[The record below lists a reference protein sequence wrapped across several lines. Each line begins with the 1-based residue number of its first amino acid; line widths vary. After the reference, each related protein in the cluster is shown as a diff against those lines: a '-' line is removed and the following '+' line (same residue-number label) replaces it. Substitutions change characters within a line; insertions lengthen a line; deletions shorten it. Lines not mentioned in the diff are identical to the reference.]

1 MAHDATYLGR
11 WRLQGARVMLTKKL
25 KIGIVC
31 PYGWDTPGGV
41 QNHIRD
47 LAEFLIAAGHDV
59 SVLAPAID
67 EEKLPSYVVSAGK
80 PISIPYN
87 GAVAR
92 VLFGPIAYARVR
104 QWISNGNFDLLH
116 LHEPAIP
123 SISLLACWAA
133 EGPMVGTFHAAAKR
147 QKVIFAIGPI
157 LEPAIEKL
165 SARIAVSEAARLT
178 LTDHL
183 ETDAVVIPNG
193 IYATRY
199 AEGVALEKWQGNT
212 IGFIGRFEE
221 PRKGL
226 QVLVDALPI
235 ISRFAPDVRVLVAG
249 PGDPKDVEKHIDP
262 QLRKRFEFLGRIS
275 EEEKADFMS
284 SVSLYVAPNTGG
296 ESFGIILAEALA
308 GGACVVA
315 SDIPAFDSLLG
326 GGEYG
331 ALFESENSTDLAKV
345 VIDLLRDDSKRNELA
360 AAGKA
365 RSELFDWDVVAD
377 QIFSIYEMA
386 MVGSDGVT
394 LSSDNRSWNRFLS
407 RDEEKK

>member
-1 MAHDATYLGR
+1 
-11 WRLQGARVMLTKKL
+11 MLTKKL
-25 KIGIVC
+25 RIGIVC

-47 LAEFLIAAGHDV
+47 LAEFLIAAGHSV

-67 EEKLPSYVVSAGK
+67 ESTLPDYVVSAGK

-92 VLFGPIAYARVR
+92 VLFGPIAFSRVKH
-104 QWISNGNFDLLH
+104 WISQGGFDLLH

-133 EGPMVGTFHAAAKR
+133 EGPMVGTFHAAAKH
-147 QKVIFAIGPI
+147 QKVIYAIGPI

-178 LTDHL
+178 LTNHL

-199 AEGVALEKWQGNT
+199 ANGTQQEKWSGNT

-226 QVLVDALPI
+226 QVLIDALPI
-235 ISRFAPDVRVLVAG
+235 IARFAPDVKVFVAG
-249 PGDPKDVEKHIDP
+249 PGDPEDVIKEIDP

-275 EEEKADFMS
+275 EQDKADFMA
-284 SVSLYVAPNTGG
+284 SVAIYVAPNTGG

-308 GGACVVA
+308 GGACAVA

-331 ALFESENSTDLAKV
+331 ALFESENSTELAKV
-345 VIDLLRDDSKRNELA
+345 IIDLLRDDAKRGQLA
-360 AAGKA
+360 QAGKA
-365 RSELFDWDVVAD
+365 HAQMFDWEVVAK

-386 MVGSDGVT
+386 LVGGEGVT
-394 LSSDNRSWNRFLS
+394 LVSDSRTWNRFLN
-407 RDEEKK
+407 RDEGKR

>member
-1 MAHDATYLGR
+1 
-11 WRLQGARVMLTKKL
+11 MLSRSL

-31 PYGWDTPGGV
+31 PYSWDTPGGV

-47 LAEFLIAAGHDV
+47 LAEFLIASGHDV

-67 EEKLPSYVVSAGK
+67 ESNLPEYVVNAGK

-92 VLFGPIAYARVR
+92 VLFGPVAFARVR
-104 QWISNGNFDLLH
+104 QWISQGDFDLLH

-133 EGPMVGTFHAAAKR
+133 DGPMVGTFHAAAKR
-147 QKVIFAIGPI
+147 QKIIFAIGPI

-183 ETDAVVIPNG
+183 DTDAVIIPNG
-193 IYATRY
+193 IYANRY
-199 AEGVALEKWQGNT
+199 TDGKAIEKWSGNT

-226 QVLVDALPI
+226 SVLVDALPV
-235 ISRFAPDVRVLVAG
+235 ISRFAPDVKIFVAG
-249 PGDPKDVEKHIDP
+249 PGDPAEVIEGIDP
-262 QLRKRFEFLGRIS
+262 QLRQRFEFLGKITES
-275 EEEKADFMS
+275 EKADFMS
-284 SVSLYVAPNTGG
+284 SVAVYVAPNTGG

-315 SDIPAFDSLLG
+315 SDIPAFDDLLG
-326 GGEYG
+326 HGEFG
-331 ALFESENSTDLAKV
+331 ALFESESSTELAKV
-345 VIDLLRDDSKRNELA
+345 VIDLLRDETKRKELSA
-360 AAGKA
+360 RGKERA
-365 RSELFDWDVVAD
+365 KMFDWTVVAQ
-377 QIFSIYEMA
+377 QIYSVYEMSI
-386 MVGSDGVT
+386 VGSQKVR
-394 LSSDNRSWNRFLS
+394 LASDTRPWNRFLS
-407 RDEEKK
+407 KEEKQ

>member
-1 MAHDATYLGR
+1 
-11 WRLQGARVMLTKKL
+11 MLNRSL

-31 PYGWDTPGGV
+31 PYSWDTPGGV

-47 LAEFLIAAGHDV
+47 LAEFLIAAGHEV

-67 EEKLPSYVVSAGK
+67 ENKLPDFVVNAGK

-92 VLFGPIAYARVR
+92 VLFGPVAFARVR
-104 QWISNGNFDLLH
+104 QWISQGDFDLLH

-133 EGPMVGTFHAAAKR
+133 DGPMVGTFHAAAKR
-147 QKVIFAIGPI
+147 QKIIFAIGPI

-183 ETDAVVIPNG
+183 DTDAVIIPNG
-193 IYATRY
+193 IYANRY
-199 AEGVALEKWQGNT
+199 TEGKRIEKWSGNT

-226 QVLVDALPI
+226 SVLVDALPV
-235 ISRFAPDVRVLVAG
+235 ISRFAPDVKVLVAG
-249 PGDPKDVEKHIDP
+249 PGDPADVIENIDP
-262 QLRKRFEFLGRIS
+262 QMRQRFEFLGKIS
-275 EEEKADFMS
+275 EDEKADFMS
-284 SVSLYVAPNTGG
+284 SVAVYVAPNTGG

-315 SDIPAFDSLLG
+315 SDIPAFDDLLG
-326 GGEYG
+326 QGEFG
-331 ALFESENSTDLAKV
+331 ALFESESSTELAKV
-345 VIDLLRDDSKRNELA
+345 VIDLLRDESKRKELSSR
-360 AAGKA
+360 GKERA
-365 RSELFDWDVVAD
+365 KLFDWTVVAQ
-377 QIFSIYEMA
+377 QIYSVYEMSI
-386 MVGSDGVT
+386 VGSQKVR
-394 LSSDNRSWNRFLS
+394 LASDTRPWNRFLS
-407 RDEEKK
+407 KEEKQ

>member
-1 MAHDATYLGR
+1 
-11 WRLQGARVMLTKKL
+11 MLKEKL
-25 KIGIVC
+25 AIGIVC

-41 QNHIRD
+41 QNHVRD
-47 LAEFLIAAGHDV
+47 LAEFLINAGHRV

-67 EEKLPSYVVSAGK
+67 ESQLPPYVVNAGK

-92 VLFGPIAYARVR
+92 VLFGPIAFARVR
-104 QWISNGNFDLLH
+104 HWIQSGKFDILH

-133 EGPMVGTFHAAAKR
+133 EGPMVGTFHAAAKH
-147 QKVIFAIGPI
+147 QKVIYAIGPI

-178 LTDHL
+178 LTNHL
-183 ETDAVVIPNG
+183 DTDAVVIANG
-193 IYATRY
+193 IYAKRY
-199 AEGVALEKWQGNT
+199 ANGVRRDKWSGNT

-226 QVLVDALPI
+226 QVLFDALPI
-235 ISRFAPDVRVLVAG
+235 VTRFASDVKLFVAG
-249 PGDPKDVEKHIDP
+249 PGDSSEIEKSINP
-262 QLRKRFEFLGRIS
+262 ELRHRIEFLGTIS
-275 EEEKADFMS
+275 EVEKADFMS
-284 SVSLYVAPNTGG
+284 SIALYVAPNTGG

-326 GGEYG
+326 GGKYG
-331 ALFESENSTDLAKV
+331 ALFASEDSTDLAKTI
-345 VIDLLRDDSKRNELA
+345 IDLLRDDVKREELA
-360 AAGKA
+360 ARGKA
-365 RSELFDWDVVAD
+365 HAQIFDWDVVA
-377 QIFSIYEMA
+377 QKILSIYEMA
-386 MVGSDGVT
+386 MVGGEKVT
-394 LSSDNRSWNRFLS
+394 LASDSRSWNRFLS
-407 RDEEKK
+407 RDGR

>member
-1 MAHDATYLGR
+1 
-11 WRLQGARVMLTKKL
+11 MLNRSL

-31 PYGWDTPGGV
+31 PYSWDTPGGV

-47 LAEFLIAAGHDV
+47 LAEFLNAAGHQV

-67 EEKLPSYVVSAGK
+67 EDNLPDYVVNAGK
-80 PISIPYN
+80 PIAIPYN

-92 VLFGPIAYARVR
+92 VLFGPVAFSRVR
-104 QWISNGNFDLLH
+104 QWISQGDFDLLH

-133 EGPMVGTFHAAAKR
+133 DGPMVGTFHAAAKR
-147 QKVIFAIGPI
+147 QKIIFAIGPI

-183 ETDAVVIPNG
+183 DTDAIVIPNG
-193 IYATRY
+193 IYASRY
-199 AEGVALEKWQGNT
+199 HQGTPEKKWQGNT

-226 QVLVDALPI
+226 SVLLEALPVI
-235 ISRFAPDVRVLVAG
+235 ARFAPDVRILVAG
-249 PGDPKDVEKHIDP
+249 PGDPTEVEKSIDP
-262 QLRKRFEFLGRIS
+262 QLRHRFEFLGKIS
-275 EEEKADFMS
+275 EEDKANFMS

-315 SDIPAFDSLLG
+315 SDIPAFDDLLG
-326 GGEYG
+326 HGQFG
-331 ALFESENSTDLAKV
+331 ALFKSEDPTDLAKV
-345 VIDLLRDDSKRNELA
+345 VIDLLRDESKRSQLA
-360 AAGKA
+360 TAG
-365 RSELFDWDVVAD
+365 RSRGQSFDWDLIAKRIYSV
-377 QIFSIYEMA
+377 YEMSI
-386 MVGSDGVT
+386 VGSEKVK
-394 LSSDNRSWNRFLS
+394 LASDTRSWNRFLS
-407 RDEEKK
+407 KDDK

>member
-1 MAHDATYLGR
+1 ML
-11 WRLQGARVMLTKKL
+11 ARSL

-31 PYGWDTPGGV
+31 PYSWDTPGGV

-47 LAEFLIAAGHDV
+47 LAEFLITAGHQV

-67 EEKLPSYVVSAGK
+67 EENLPDYVVNAGK

-92 VLFGPIAYARVR
+92 VLFGPVAFARVR
-104 QWISNGNFDLLH
+104 QWISNGEFDLLH

-133 EGPMVGTFHAAAKR
+133 DGPMVGTFHAAAKR
-147 QKVIFAIGPI
+147 QKIIFAIGPI

-183 ETDAVVIPNG
+183 DTDAVVIPNG
-193 IYATRY
+193 IYASRY
-199 AEGVALEKWQGNT
+199 KDGKPQTKWQGNT

-226 QVLVDALPI
+226 SVLLDALPVI
-235 ISRFAPDVRVLVAG
+235 ARFAPDVKVFVAG
-249 PGDPKDVEKHIDP
+249 PGDSAEVEKSIDP
-262 QLRKRFEFLGRIS
+262 QLRHRFTFLGKIS
-275 EEEKADFMS
+275 EEDKADFMS
-284 SVSLYVAPNTGG
+284 SVSIYVAPNTGG

-308 GGACVVA
+308 AGACVVA
-315 SDIPAFDSLLG
+315 SDIPAFDDLLG
-326 GGEYG
+326 HGEFG
-331 ALFESENSTDLAKV
+331 ALFKSEDPTDFAKMI
-345 VIDLLRDDSKRNELA
+345 IDLLRDEKKRTELA
-360 AAGKA
+360 SAG
-365 RSELFDWDVVAD
+365 RLRGQSFDWNVVAQ
-377 QIFSIYEMA
+377 QIFSVYEMSF
-386 MVGSDGVT
+386 VGGEKVKLASDT
-394 LSSDNRSWNRFLS
+394 RSWNRFLS
-407 RDEEKK
+407 KDDK

>member
-1 MAHDATYLGR
+1 
-11 WRLQGARVMLTKKL
+11 MLNRSL

-31 PYGWDTPGGV
+31 PYSWDTPGGV

-47 LAEFLIAAGHDV
+47 LAEFLIASGHEV

-67 EEKLPSYVVSAGK
+67 ETKLPDYVVNAGK

-92 VLFGPIAYARVR
+92 VLFGPVAFARVR
-104 QWISNGNFDLLH
+104 QWISQGDFDLLH

-133 EGPMVGTFHAAAKR
+133 DGPMVGTFHAAAKR
-147 QKVIFAIGPI
+147 QKIIFAIGPI

-183 ETDAVVIPNG
+183 DTDAVIIPNG
-193 IYATRY
+193 IYANRY
-199 AEGVALEKWQGNT
+199 ANGKSLEKWSGNT

-226 QVLVDALPI
+226 SVLVDALPI
-235 ISRFAPDVRVLVAG
+235 MSRFAPDVKVFVAG
-249 PGDPKDVEKHIDP
+249 PGNPAEVIESIDP
-262 QLRKRFEFLGRIS
+262 QLRQRFEFLGKITES
-275 EEEKADFMS
+275 EKADFMS
-284 SVSLYVAPNTGG
+284 SVAVYVAPNTGG

-308 GGACVVA
+308 GGACVIA
-315 SDIPAFDSLLG
+315 SDIPAFDDLLG
-326 GGEYG
+326 QGEFG
-331 ALFESENSTDLAKV
+331 ALFESESSTELAKV
-345 VIDLLRDDSKRNELA
+345 VIDLLRDQEKRKELSNR
-360 AAGKA
+360 GKERA
-365 RSELFDWDVVAD
+365 KMFDWTVVAE
-377 QIFSIYEMA
+377 QIFSVYEMSI
-386 MVGSDGVT
+386 VGSQKVR
-394 LSSDNRSWNRFLS
+394 LASDTRPWNRFLS
-407 RDEEKK
+407 KEDK

>member
-1 MAHDATYLGR
+1 MISE
-11 WRLQGARVMLTKKL
+11 KL
-25 KIGIVC
+25 RIGIVC

-41 QNHIRD
+41 QNHVRD
-47 LAEFLIAAGHDV
+47 LAEFLIEAGHNV
-59 SVLAPAID
+59 SVLAPVID
-67 EEKLPSYVVSAGK
+67 ESVLPPYVVNAGK

-92 VLFGPIAYARVR
+92 VLFGPIAFARVR
-104 QWISNGNFDLLH
+104 QWIASGNFDILH

-133 EGPMVGTFHAAAKR
+133 EGPMVGTFHAAAKH
-147 QKVIFAIGPI
+147 QKVIYAIGPI

-178 LTDHL
+178 LTNHL

-193 IYATRY
+193 IYAKRY
-199 AEGVALEKWQGNT
+199 ANGVRQDKWSGNT

-226 QVLVDALPI
+226 QVLLDALPMI
-235 ISRFAPDVRVLVAG
+235 ARFAPDVRVLVAG
-249 PGDPKDVEKHIDP
+249 PGDSQEVLKSIDP
-262 QLRKRFEFLGRIS
+262 QLRHRFEFLGRIS
-275 EEEKADFMS
+275 EREKADFMS
-284 SVSLYVAPNTGG
+284 SVAIYVAPNTGG

-315 SDIPAFDSLLG
+315 SDIAAFDSLLG
-326 GGEYG
+326 GGEFG
-331 ALFESENSTDLAKV
+331 ALFTSEDSTDLAKI
-345 VIDLLRDDSKRNELA
+345 VIDLLRDESKRNELSVK
-360 AAGKA
+360 GKA
-365 RSELFDWDVVAD
+365 HAQIFDWEVVAD

-386 MVGSDGVT
+386 MVGGEKIT
-394 LSSDNRSWNRFLS
+394 LTSENRSWNRFLS
-407 RDEEKK
+407 KDGGKP

>member
-1 MAHDATYLGR
+1 
-11 WRLQGARVMLTKKL
+11 MLNRSL

-31 PYGWDTPGGV
+31 PYSWDTPGGV

-47 LAEFLIAAGHDV
+47 LAEFLIAAGHNV

-67 EEKLPSYVVSAGK
+67 ETKLPDYVVNAGK

-92 VLFGPIAYARVR
+92 VLFGPVAFARVR
-104 QWISNGNFDLLH
+104 QWISQGDFDLLH

-133 EGPMVGTFHAAAKR
+133 DGPMVGTFHAAAKR
-147 QKVIFAIGPI
+147 QKIIFAIGPI

-183 ETDAVVIPNG
+183 DTDAVIIPNG
-193 IYATRY
+193 IYANRY
-199 AEGVALEKWQGNT
+199 TEGKSVEKWSGNT

-226 QVLVDALPI
+226 SVLVDALPV

-249 PGDPKDVEKHIDP
+249 PGDPAEVIENIDP
-262 QLRKRFEFLGRIS
+262 QLRQRFEFLGKIT
-275 EEEKADFMS
+275 EAEKANFMS
-284 SVSLYVAPNTGG
+284 SVALYVAPNTGG

-315 SDIPAFDSLLG
+315 SDIPAFDDLLG
-326 GGEYG
+326 QGQYG
-331 ALFESENSTDLAKV
+331 ALFESESATELAKV
-345 VIDLLRDDSKRNELA
+345 VIDLLRDDTKRKELSSR
-360 AAGKA
+360 GKERA
-365 RSELFDWDVVAD
+365 QLFDWTVVAE
-377 QIFSIYEMA
+377 QIYSVYEMSI
-386 MVGSDGVT
+386 VGSPKVR
-394 LSSDNRSWNRFLS
+394 LASDTRPWNRFLGK
-407 RDEEKK
+407 EEKQ

>member
-1 MAHDATYLGR
+1 
-11 WRLQGARVMLTKKL
+11 VLTRSL

-31 PYGWDTPGGV
+31 PYSWDTPGGV

-47 LAEFLIAAGHDV
+47 LAEFLITSGHDV

-67 EEKLPSYVVSAGK
+67 ESKLPDYVVNAGK

-92 VLFGPIAYARVR
+92 VLFGPVAFARVR
-104 QWISNGNFDLLH
+104 QWIAQGDFDLLH

-133 EGPMVGTFHAAAKR
+133 ADGPMVGTFHAAAKR
-147 QKVIFAIGPI
+147 QKIIFAIGPI

-183 ETDAVVIPNG
+183 DTDAVIIPNG
-193 IYATRY
+193 IYANRY
-199 AEGVALEKWQGNT
+199 TEGKSLEKWSGNT

-226 QVLVDALPI
+226 SVLVDALPV
-235 ISRFAPDVRVLVAG
+235 ISRFAPDVKILVAG
-249 PGDPKDVEKHIDP
+249 PGEPAEVIKSIDP
-262 QLRKRFEFLGRIS
+262 QLRQRFEFLGKIT
-275 EEEKADFMS
+275 EDEKADFMS
-284 SVSLYVAPNTGG
+284 SVAVYVAPNTGG

-315 SDIPAFDSLLG
+315 SDIPAFDDLLG
-326 GGEYG
+326 HGEFG
-331 ALFESENSTDLAKV
+331 ALFESESSTELAKV
-345 VIDLLRDDSKRNELA
+345 VIDLLRDEKKRKELSSR
-360 AAGKA
+360 GKERA
-365 RSELFDWDVVAD
+365 KTFDWTVVAE
-377 QIFSIYEMA
+377 QIYSVYEMSI
-386 MVGSDGVT
+386 VGSQKVR
-394 LSSDNRSWNRFLS
+394 LASDTRPWNRFLGK
-407 RDEEKK
+407 EEKQ

>member
-1 MAHDATYLGR
+1 
-11 WRLQGARVMLTKKL
+11 MLTGPL

-31 PYGWDTPGGV
+31 PYSWDTPGGV

-47 LAEFLIAAGHDV
+47 LAEFLIQAGHQV

-67 EEKLPSYVVSAGK
+67 ENDLPSYVVNAGK

-92 VLFGPIAYARVR
+92 VLFGPVAFARVR
-104 QWISNGNFDLLH
+104 QWISTGDFDLLH

-133 EGPMVGTFHAAAKR
+133 DGPMVGTFHAAAKR
-147 QKVIFAIGPI
+147 QKIIFAIGPI

-183 ETDAVVIPNG
+183 DTDAVVIPNG
-193 IYATRY
+193 IYASRY
-199 AEGVALEKWQGNT
+199 TDGVAQSIWQGNT

-226 QVLVDALPI
+226 SVLLEALPVI
-235 ISRFAPDVRVLVAG
+235 ARFAPDVRVLVAG
-249 PGDPKDVEKHIDP
+249 PGDSAEVMEGIDP
-262 QLRKRFEFLGRIS
+262 QLQHCFEFLGKIS
-275 EEEKADFMS
+275 EEDKANFMS
-284 SVSLYVAPNTGG
+284 SISIYVAPNTGG
-296 ESFGIILAEALA
+296 ESFGIIVAEALA

-315 SDIPAFDSLLG
+315 SDIPAFDDLLG
-326 GGEYG
+326 HGKYG
-331 ALFESENSTDLAKV
+331 ALFAAEDSTHLAKV
-345 VIDLLRDDSKRNELA
+345 VIDLLRDDTKRSELA
-360 AAGKA
+360 AAG
-365 RSELFDWDVVAD
+365 RERGQSFDWSIVAE
-377 QIFSIYEMA
+377 QILSVYEMSI
-386 MVGSDGVT
+386 VGSEKVH
-394 LSSDNRSWNRFLS
+394 LASDTRSWSRFLS
-407 RDEEKK
+407 KDEK

>member
-1 MAHDATYLGR
+1 
-11 WRLQGARVMLTKKL
+11 MLSRSL

-31 PYGWDTPGGV
+31 PYSWDTPGGV

-47 LAEFLIAAGHDV
+47 LAEFLIESGHDV
-59 SVLAPAID
+59 SVLAPVID
-67 EEKLPSYVVSAGK
+67 ESNLPEYVVNAGK

-92 VLFGPIAYARVR
+92 VLFGPVAFARVR
-104 QWISNGNFDLLH
+104 QWISQGDFDLLH

-133 EGPMVGTFHAAAKR
+133 DGPMVGTFHAAAKR
-147 QKVIFAIGPI
+147 QKIIFAIGPI

-183 ETDAVVIPNG
+183 DTDAVIIPNG
-193 IYATRY
+193 IYANRY
-199 AEGVALEKWQGNT
+199 TDGKVIEKWSGNT

-226 QVLVDALPI
+226 SVLVDALPV
-235 ISRFAPDVRVLVAG
+235 ISRFAPDVKIFVAG
-249 PGDPKDVEKHIDP
+249 PGDPAEVIEGIDP
-262 QLRKRFEFLGRIS
+262 QLRQRFEFLGKITES
-275 EEEKADFMS
+275 EKADFMS
-284 SVSLYVAPNTGG
+284 SVAVYVAPNTGG

-315 SDIPAFDSLLG
+315 SDIPAFDDLLG
-326 GGEYG
+326 HGEFG
-331 ALFESENSTDLAKV
+331 ALFESESSTELAKV
-345 VIDLLRDDSKRNELA
+345 VIDLLRDETKRKELSA
-360 AAGKA
+360 RGKERA
-365 RSELFDWDVVAD
+365 KMFDWTVVAQ
-377 QIFSIYEMA
+377 QIYSVYEMSI
-386 MVGSDGVT
+386 VGSQKVR
-394 LSSDNRSWNRFLS
+394 LASDTRPWNRFLS
-407 RDEEKK
+407 KEEKQ

>member
-1 MAHDATYLGR
+1 M
-11 WRLQGARVMLTKKL
+11 
-25 KIGIVC
+25 
-31 PYGWDTPGGV
+31 
-41 QNHIRD
+41 RD
-47 LAEFLIAAGHDV
+47 LAEFLIAAGHKV

-67 EEKLPSYVVSAGK
+67 EEQLPDYVVSAGK

-104 QWISNGNFDLLH
+104 QWIGSGEFDLLH

-183 ETDAVVIPNG
+183 ETDAIVVPNG
-193 IYATRY
+193 IYAKRY
-199 AEGVALEKWQGNT
+199 SAGNFQEKWAGNT

-226 QVLVDALPI
+226 QILVDALPI
-235 ISRFAPDVRVLVAG
+235 IARFAPDVKVFVAG
-249 PGDPKDVEKHIDP
+249 PGDPKEFEKVIDP
-262 QLRKRFEFLGRIS
+262 QLRDRFEFLGRIS
-275 EEEKADFMS
+275 EQEKADFMS

-326 GGEYG
+326 GGEFG

-345 VIDLLRDDSKRNELA
+345 IIDLLRDETKRKELA
-360 AAGKA
+360 SAGKKHA
-365 RSELFDWDVVAD
+365 QVFDWDVVAE

-386 MVGSDGVT
+386 IVGGKGVS
-394 LSSDNRSWNRFLS
+394 LSSDGRAWGRFLS

>member
-1 MAHDATYLGR
+1 
-11 WRLQGARVMLTKKL
+11 MLNRSL

-31 PYGWDTPGGV
+31 PYSWDTPGGV

-47 LAEFLIAAGHDV
+47 LAEFLIAAGHNV

-67 EEKLPSYVVSAGK
+67 ETKLPDYVVNAGK

-92 VLFGPIAYARVR
+92 VLFGPVAFARVR
-104 QWISNGNFDLLH
+104 QWISQGDFDLLH

-133 EGPMVGTFHAAAKR
+133 DGPMVGTFHAAAKR
-147 QKVIFAIGPI
+147 QKIIFAIGPI

-183 ETDAVVIPNG
+183 DTDAVIIPNG
-193 IYATRY
+193 IYANRY
-199 AEGVALEKWQGNT
+199 TEGKSVEKWSGNT

-226 QVLVDALPI
+226 SVLVDALPV

-249 PGDPKDVEKHIDP
+249 PGDPAEVIENIDP
-262 QLRKRFEFLGRIS
+262 QLRQRFEFLGKIT
-275 EEEKADFMS
+275 ETEKADFMS
-284 SVSLYVAPNTGG
+284 SVAVYVAPNTGG

-315 SDIPAFDSLLG
+315 SDIPAFDDLLG
-326 GGEYG
+326 QGLYG
-331 ALFESENSTDLAKV
+331 ALFESESATELAKV
-345 VIDLLRDDSKRNELA
+345 VIDLLRDDTKRKELSSR
-360 AAGKA
+360 GKERA
-365 RSELFDWDVVAD
+365 QLFDWTVVAE
-377 QIFSIYEMA
+377 QIYSVYEMSI
-386 MVGSDGVT
+386 VGSPKVR
-394 LSSDNRSWNRFLS
+394 LASDTRPWNRFLGK
-407 RDEEKK
+407 EEKQ

>member
-1 MAHDATYLGR
+1 
-11 WRLQGARVMLTKKL
+11 MLNRSL

-31 PYGWDTPGGV
+31 PYSWDTPGGV

-47 LAEFLIAAGHDV
+47 LAEFLIAAGHQV
-59 SVLAPAID
+59 SVLAPAI
-67 EEKLPSYVVSAGK
+67 EEDNLPDYVVNAGK

-92 VLFGPIAYARVR
+92 VLFGPVAFSRVR
-104 QWISNGNFDLLH
+104 QWISQGDFDLLH

-133 EGPMVGTFHAAAKR
+133 DGPMVGTFHAAAKR
-147 QKVIFAIGPI
+147 QKIIFAIGPI

-183 ETDAVVIPNG
+183 DTDAIVIPNG
-193 IYATRY
+193 IYASRY
-199 AEGVALEKWQGNT
+199 HQGTPEKKWQGNT

-226 QVLVDALPI
+226 SVLLEALPVI
-235 ISRFAPDVRVLVAG
+235 ARFAPDVRILVAG
-249 PGDPKDVEKHIDP
+249 PGDPTEVEKSIDP
-262 QLRKRFEFLGRIS
+262 QLRHRFEFLGKIS
-275 EEEKADFMS
+275 EEDKANFMS

-315 SDIPAFDSLLG
+315 SDIPAFDDLLG
-326 GGEYG
+326 HGQFG
-331 ALFESENSTDLAKV
+331 ALFKSEDPTDLAKV
-345 VIDLLRDDSKRNELA
+345 VIDLLRDESKRSQLA
-360 AAGKA
+360 TAG
-365 RSELFDWDVVAD
+365 RSRGQSFDWDLIAKRIYSV
-377 QIFSIYEMA
+377 YEMSI
-386 MVGSDGVT
+386 VGSEKVK
-394 LSSDNRSWNRFLS
+394 LASDTRSWNRFLS
-407 RDEEKK
+407 KDDK

>member
-1 MAHDATYLGR
+1 
-11 WRLQGARVMLTKKL
+11 MLTTTL

-31 PYGWDTPGGV
+31 PYSWDTPGGV

-47 LAEFLIAAGHDV
+47 LAEFLISSGHEV

-67 EEKLPSYVVSAGK
+67 EENLPDYVVSAGK

-92 VLFGPIAYARVR
+92 ILFGPVAFSRVR
-104 QWISNGNFDLLH
+104 QWIAQGEFDLLH

-133 EGPMVGTFHAAAKR
+133 DGPMVGTFHAAAKR
-147 QKVIFAIGPI
+147 QKIIFAIGPI

-183 ETDAVVIPNG
+183 DTDAVIIPNG
-193 IYATRY
+193 IYADRY
-199 AEGVALEKWQGNT
+199 ANGKAQTQWQGNS

-226 QVLVDALPI
+226 SVLLEALPVI
-235 ISRFAPDVRVLVAG
+235 ARFAPDVKIFVAG
-249 PGDPKDVEKHIDP
+249 PGNIDDVRKEIDP
-262 QLRKRFEFLGRIS
+262 QLLHRFEFLGRIS
-275 EEEKADFMS
+275 EEDKADFMA
-284 SVSLYVAPNTGG
+284 SVAIYVAPNTGG
-296 ESFGIILAEALA
+296 ESFGIIVAEALA

-315 SDIPAFDSLLG
+315 SDIPAFDDLLG
-326 GGEYG
+326 NGKYG
-331 ALFESENSTDLAKV
+331 ALFESEDPTSLAKV
-345 VIDLLRDDSKRNELA
+345 IIDLLRDKTKREELA
-360 AAGKA
+360 EVGKIHA
-365 RSELFDWDVVAD
+365 QSFDWNVVAQ
-377 QIFSIYEMA
+377 QIYSVYEMSI
-386 MVGSDGVT
+386 VGSDKVK
-394 LSSDNRSWNRFLS
+394 LASDTRSWNRFLS
-407 RDEEKK
+407 KDEK